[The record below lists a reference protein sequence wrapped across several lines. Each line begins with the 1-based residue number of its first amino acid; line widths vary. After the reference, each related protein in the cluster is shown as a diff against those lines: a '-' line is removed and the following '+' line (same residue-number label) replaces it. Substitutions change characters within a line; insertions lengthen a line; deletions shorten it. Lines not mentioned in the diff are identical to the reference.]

1 MEFDN
6 SYKSPFKRK
15 CSVYRQ
21 GKPLKFLYSIFQCK
35 TEKSPPDLSR
45 DYAIR
50 NGKRIELIYLEVI
63 NLFESRRIYRDKE
76 LSIGSLAIMLN
87 TNNTYV
93 SNAINQVGNKSF
105 PKLIND
111 YRIAEVKQLIEKY
124 GRSLTGKDLAEKV
137 GYRDKTTFYK
147 HFKERMGSTPKEYI
161 DSTCG

>member
-1 MEFDN
+1 MEFN
-6 SYKSPFKRK
+6 NGNKSPFKRE
-15 CSVYRQ
+15 CSGNRQ

-161 DSTCG
+161 DSTC